1 MRPVHLTKFTARMSI
16 FFFFDGF
23 GFACA
28 TTVATVPIACCSFF
42 RLAEAGAVLAD
53 VQAKHN
59 DIKRLEQDI
68 TEVMQM
74 FEDLSIL
81 ISQQGELVDS
91 IESHVEAA

>member
-53 VQAKHN
+53 SSLCGAVLLA
-59 DIKRLEQDI
+59 
-68 TEVMQM
+68 
-74 FEDLSIL
+74 
-81 ISQQGELVDS
+81 
-91 IESHVEAA
+91 EAPIAAERPDDDDGRMSRDDHA